1 MLQGYRLKIFGRKF
15 SVGWTVLATHSLEEV
30 LLERILAL
38 KLTILRSER
47 EEKLVFLEEHFSKY
61 NL

>member
-1 MLQGYRLKIFGRKF
+1 M
-15 SVGWTVLATHSLEEV
+15 LATHSLEEV

-47 EEKLVFLEEHFSKY
+47 EEKLAFLEEHFSKY